1 MPPESP
7 QLPPKPE
14 VALALLQTA
23 ASVYVHLD
31 PRADDVMVPSWFK
44 TQPQLVLQI
53 GLNMTVPIPDLD
65 VGRDSISCTLSFNR
79 RPEFCRIPWTAIY
92 GLVGEDGRGMIWP
105 ESVPAEVA
113 SAAQGRSNKRPQ
125 LRVAEESAPA
135 ADASPAV
142 RSPAAR
148 SSAAAAGGK
157 TPKTRANKNARG
169 SAGHVDAKRGSGG
182 HTPARAGSSTPAA
195 STPARPAASA
205 LPSSNEEKSRTHA
218 PGTGR
223 SGNSATQGAGR
234 RKELPPY
241 LRVVK

>member
-7 QLPPKPE
+7 PLPPKPE

-31 PRADDVMVPSWFK
+31 PRAEDVVVPAWFK

-53 GLNMTVPIPDLD
+53 GLNMAVAIPDLD
-65 VGRDSISCTLSFNR
+65 VGRDGISCTLSFNR

-125 LRVAEESAPA
+125 LRVAEDAAAAPVASA
-135 ADASPAV
+135 ADAEVNPPAKG
-142 RSPAAR
+142 AR
-148 SSAAAAGGK
+148 APSATTSGGK
-157 TPKTRANKNARG
+157 VGKSKGAKGSRA
-169 SAGHVDAKRGSGG
+169 SAGNVEKRGTAAVGA
-182 HTPARAGSSTPAA
+182 TSSSP
-195 STPARPAASA
+195 
-205 LPSSNEEKSRTHA
+205 NEQKSRTNATA
-218 PGTGR
+218 PGR
-223 SGNSATQGAGR
+223 SGNSTASAGK